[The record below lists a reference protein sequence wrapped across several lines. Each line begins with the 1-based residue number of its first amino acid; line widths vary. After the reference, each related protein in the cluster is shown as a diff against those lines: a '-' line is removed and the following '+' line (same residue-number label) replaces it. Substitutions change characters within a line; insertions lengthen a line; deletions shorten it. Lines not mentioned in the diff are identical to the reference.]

1 MKYSEI
7 NAKSSADLKKDLKNK
22 KLELFTLRMKLKTM
36 QLTNTSEI
44 GKARKEIAQIMTAIA
59 AKGE

>member
-1 MKYSEI
+1 MKYSDI
-7 NAKSSADLKKDLKNK
+7 SAKSASDLRKELKKK
-22 KLELFTLRMKLKTM
+22 KLELFTLKMKQKTM

-44 GKARKEIAQIMTAIA
+44 GAVRKDIARIMTAIN